1 MNLGVRAH
9 DINKHSVEE
18 LVQEVK
24 SKGLHAV
31 QLALPKSF
39 DYIGTEL
46 GTVTPGLAHYIGR
59 TFRENNLQ
67 IAVLGCYINT
77 VHPDLNVR
85 RKEIERFKEY
95 IRYAREFGCSVIGTE
110 TGTIIPGAGYTT
122 ENHKEEV
129 LDMVVETIRELVA
142 EAEKFGVVVGLEAAL
157 THPIHSIETMKK
169 VLDRI
174 DSNNLQ
180 VIFDPVNLMKIDNYQ
195 NQEEIFS
202 KAFEWFGEKIAI
214 IHVKDFVIED
224 NSVKVVPIG
233 KGLLNYDFVMKLIKD
248 RKPHIN
254 FLMEDQI
261 EPFIDESIAYLKEK
275 YEQA

>member
-9 DINKHSVEE
+9 DIDKHTVEK

-24 SKGLHAV
+24 KKGLHAV

-39 DYIGTEL
+39 DYISTDP

-59 TFRENNLQ
+59 QFRENSIQ

-77 VHPDLNVR
+77 VDPDISAR
-85 RKEIERFKEY
+85 RKQIERFKEY

-110 TGTIIPGAGYTT
+110 TGSVLPGAGYTE

-129 LDMVVETIRELVA
+129 LNTVIETIRELVA

-157 THPIHSIETMKK
+157 THPVHSIETMKK
-169 VLDRI
+169 VLDQI

-180 VIFDPVNLMKIDNYQ
+180 VIFDPVNLMKVDNYEM
-195 NQEEIFS
+195 QEEIFS
-202 KAFEWFGEKIAI
+202 KAFEWFGDKIAI
-214 IHVKDFVIED
+214 IHVKDFIVED
-224 NSVKVVPIG
+224 NDIKVVPVG
-233 KGLLNYDFVMKLIKD
+233 KGLLNYDFVMKLIKE

-254 FLMEDQI
+254 FLMEDQK
-261 EPFIDESIAYLKEK
+261 EPFIDNSIKYLREK
-275 YEQA
+275 YDQA